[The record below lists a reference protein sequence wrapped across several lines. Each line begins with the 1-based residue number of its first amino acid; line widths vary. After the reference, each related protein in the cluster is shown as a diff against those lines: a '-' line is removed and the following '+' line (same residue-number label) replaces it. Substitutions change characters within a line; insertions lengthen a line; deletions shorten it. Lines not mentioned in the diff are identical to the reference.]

1 MLAQFTLTLL
11 LFISC
16 WGISMGFVILFCK
29 TVNPFLNRLLAI
41 TIMAM
46 TWPYIQTTLIATG
59 TLLEIPCL
67 YGAFAFFYFLTPP
80 LTYIYLRALLYDET
94 RFYRTDLL
102 HMIPPILQILLSI
115 PYLLKGFDYQYPFAL
130 ELVEAKN
137 ITQLRSITFL
147 PQKLV
152 LFLVFIQTAIYIYY
166 SLVLVRKRKSQLNAS
181 QTHQYVIY
189 QWARSFIFYCIAIV
203 GFMFLNT
210 FRQYLGIQF
219 FDFIPFGGPLFYLRC
234 ILFSFILIGIF
245 KNPEVLFG
253 LPNFNQNILAERE
266 GHKRVYQQKGFN
278 PERYYNPNS
287 SLSKAQVDE
296 YVQILSSYMEGPTK
310 PYTKHNF
317 NLKDLAEGS
326 GIPQHHLAF
335 CFRYHMAEGFV
346 DYRNRHRFNEALR
359 KIRQGEYKKKT
370 LEGIASEAGFASR
383 ITFFNVFKKHTG
395 LSATDYIEKMKRTQP
410 QSNS

>member
-1 MLAQFTLTLL
+1 
-11 LFISC
+11 
-16 WGISMGFVILFCK
+16 
-29 TVNPFLNRLLAI
+29 
-41 TIMAM
+41 MA
-46 TWPYIQTTLIATG
+46 LS
-59 TLLEIPCL
+59 L
-67 YGAFAFFYFLTPP
+67 FFYFLTPP

-115 PYLLKGFDYQYPFAL
+115 PYLLKGFAFQYPFAL

-189 QWARSFIFYCIAIV
+189 QWARSFVFYCIAIV

-287 SLSKAQVDE
+287 SLSKSQVDE
-296 YVQILSSYMEGPTK
+296 YVQILSNYMEGPEK

-326 GIPQHHLAF
+326 GIPQHHLAY

-395 LSATDYIEKMKRTQP
+395 LSATDYIEKMKRT
-410 QSNS
+410 